1 MTQPAGEAGPVRP
14 RLLLLLLAPALALFA
29 LLTLYPL
36 ARVVLLSFTATDH
49 GFADARFV
57 GLDNFVE
64 LWEGR
69 GFRRAAW
76 NTVVFAL
83 MATIA
88 EVLLGLALALLL
100 DRAFRG
106 RRLVTLVLLAPY
118 VLSTIVVGAIWRA
131 WFHYDLGF
139 LNATLR
145 SVGLAG
151 LPWLFDP
158 TLALPAIALADI
170 WQATPFCFLIL
181 YAGLRSIP
189 PELHEAARVDGAGTW
204 RRFRDVTLPLLAP
217 YLLVATLMRTLDSFK
232 LFDKVYAMTGGGPGN
247 ATETLSMHVHRLAFR
262 FFDIGMASAAA
273 LVMVAFA
280 GLLAALQARRM
291 MRTDA

>member
-1 MTQPAGEAGPVRP
+1 LTQPAGEAGPVRP

>member
-1 MTQPAGEAGPVRP
+1 LTQPAGEAGPVRP

-145 SVGLAG
+145 SLGLAG

-189 PELHEAARVDGAGTW
+189 PELHEAARVDGAGAW

>member
-1 MTQPAGEAGPVRP
+1 LTKPTGEAGPVRP

-76 NTVVFAL
+76 NTMVFAL
-83 MATIA
+83 MATIG

-145 SVGLAG
+145 SLGLAG

-189 PELHEAARVDGAGTW
+189 PELHEAARVDGAGAW

-217 YLLVATLMRTLDSFK
+217 YLLVAALMRTLDSFK

>member
-1 MTQPAGEAGPVRP
+1 MPASGGAAGRP

-36 ARVVLLSFTATDH
+36 ARVLLLSFTATDH
-49 GFADARFV
+49 GFAGASFV
-57 GLDNFVE
+57 GVENYAE
-64 LWEGR
+64 LWQGR

-76 NTVVFAL
+76 NTLAFAV
-83 MATIA
+83 MATA
-88 EVLLGLALALLL
+88 SELALGLALALLL
-100 DRAFRG
+100 DRAFPG

-131 WFHYDLGF
+131 WFHYDVGF

-145 SVGLAG
+145 GFGLPG

-158 TLALPAIALADI
+158 QLALPSIVLADI
-170 WQATPFCFLIL
+170 WQATPFVFLIL

-189 PELHEAARVDGAGTW
+189 PELHEAARVDGAKAW
-204 RRFRDVTLPLLAP
+204 RRFRDITLPLLAP
-217 YLLVATLMRTLDSFK
+217 YLLVAALMRTVDSFK
-232 LFDKVYAMTGGGPGN
+232 LFDKVVAMTGGGPGN

-262 FFDIGMASAAA
+262 FFDVGMASAAA
-273 LVMVAFA
+273 VVMVLVA
-280 GLLAALQARRM
+280 GLLAALYARHL
-291 MRTDA
+291 MRPAP

>member
-1 MTQPAGEAGPVRP
+1 LRQPAGEAGPLRP

-36 ARVVLLSFTATDH
+36 VRVVLLSVMESDH

-57 GLDNFVE
+57 GLDNVVE

-118 VLSTIVVGAIWRA
+118 VLSTVVVGAIWRA

-145 SVGLAG
+145 SLGLAG

-170 WQATPFCFLIL
+170 WQATPFCFLII

-189 PELHEAARVDGAGTW
+189 PELHEAARVDGAGAW

-217 YLLVATLMRTLDSFK
+217 YLLVAALMRTLDSFK

>member
-1 MTQPAGEAGPVRP
+1 
-14 RLLLLLLAPALALFA
+14 
-29 LLTLYPL
+29 
-36 ARVVLLSFTATDH
+36 
-49 GFADARFV
+49 
-57 GLDNFVE
+57 
-64 LWEGR
+64 
-69 GFRRAAW
+69 
-76 NTVVFAL
+76 VVFAL

-118 VLSTIVVGAIWRA
+118 VLSTVVVGAIWRA

-145 SVGLAG
+145 SLGLAG

-189 PELHEAARVDGAGTW
+189 PELHEAARVDGAGAW

-217 YLLVATLMRTLDSFK
+217 YLLVAALMRTLDSFK